1 MHKSLWIKFL
11 VLLITVS
18 AISLSAALLLRELM
32 IGDFREYLE
41 GEMEDRV
48 YWVIADL
55 ENTYMKYNGWKE
67 DIIIEDAIWALM
79 LGLEIKI
86 RDVNGAVM
94 MDTKEAIATLPKLM
108 EKRVPAVS
116 QFKASGMA
124 GDFNPYPLFLKGK
137 EIGSVEVRFL
147 RPRKESV
154 FIERSNSFLL
164 ISLFALGGIALVL
177 SIVFSKKLTDPIKK
191 LTLAAKAV
199 SKGDFKSRVAISSS
213 GELKTLSDTFN
224 MMAQSLYMQE
234 TLRKKLISNVAHEL
248 RTPLGVVKSELESMV
263 DGIYP
268 INKETL
274 ISMDTEIDRLKSIL
288 EGIEDLFEAEASS
301 LSLKLRDIGVKPFL
315 MNITERFNVLFLE
328 KGVHLTLQCDDGLM
342 VHADPDRLSQIIINL
357 LSNALKATE
366 KGGQVLIKADR
377 KDSEVCI
384 KVGDTGIGIKK
395 DDMPFI
401 FERFYKGSPG
411 GLGLG
416 LPIVKELVEAHK
428 GRIEVESE
436 AGRGSTFTVL
446 FPSGKS

>member
-55 ENTYMKYNGWKE
+55 ENTYVKYNGWKE
-67 DIIIEDAIWALM
+67 DIIIEDTIWALM

-315 MNITERFNVLFLE
+315 MNI
-328 KGVHLTLQCDDGLM
+328 
-342 VHADPDRLSQIIINL
+342 
-357 LSNALKATE
+357 
-366 KGGQVLIKADR
+366 
-377 KDSEVCI
+377 
-384 KVGDTGIGIKK
+384 
-395 DDMPFI
+395 
-401 FERFYKGSPG
+401 
-411 GLGLG
+411 
-416 LPIVKELVEAHK
+416 
-428 GRIEVESE
+428 
-436 AGRGSTFTVL
+436 
-446 FPSGKS
+446 

>member
-55 ENTYMKYNGWKE
+55 ENTYVKYNGWKE
-67 DIIIEDAIWALM
+67 DIIIEDTIWALM

-342 VHADPDRLSQIIINL
+342 VRADPDRLSQIIINL